1 MKHVFIRWFH
11 HQSFFLFCITYV
23 LILSSAVQTEA
34 NEHRSS
40 PGSKLG
46 KRPLR
51 GGSARAALRKDL
63 EPMTAAEMQQM
74 GRKQRATAT
83 VPATTRTPEPISTE
97 TIPTA
102 STSGRDAA
110 ALHGPNSMVSPLS
123 ASEHQRLVNPL
134 IFAAAV
140 ASRVWIDNEKV
151 LKTLFAGA
159 VAGCVSRT
167 CTSPLEVIATLQM
180 SGNAINDGSILS
192 QLDELYR
199 AEGVL
204 GFFKGNGANCLKV
217 APSRAIQFAVYEK
230 VKLAILKHSQARAR
244 PGADVSLSAYGRLC
258 AGGFA
263 GMVASSIVY
272 PLEVVKTMLTVSPG
286 LYDGILHAFASAYRD
301 GGLQG
306 FYKGWFPTL
315 VAMFPYVGIEFMIYE
330 TFKQAYTT
338 FQLRRGE
345 KTDLPPLVHLTLG
358 CVAGMASQTSAHPL
372 DVIRRR
378 LQMQGKGGR
387 PKEYHNMFD
396 GLYKLARDEGPAEL
410 YRGLRPACLEKMP
423 STAIT
428 FFAYEVLKGLLGLK
442 SV

>member
-1 MKHVFIRWFH
+1 VVVAVWEIVHREL
-11 HQSFFLFCITYV
+11 LFEKCLLSNAPLLSHPLRSV
-23 LILSSAVQTEA
+23 LGQSSAVPSMA
-34 NEHRSS
+34 NEQHFA
-40 PGSKLG
+40 PGSSSSLG
-46 KRPLR
+46 KWPLR
-51 GGSARAALRKDL
+51 GGSSRGALRK
-63 EPMTAAEMQQM
+63 EMSPVELQHA
-74 GRKQRATAT
+74 GVKSLA
-83 VPATTRTPEPISTE
+83 
-97 TIPTA
+97 PTA
-102 STSGRDAA
+102 PPPPIPSKAVRGRSSAA
-110 ALHGPNSMVSPLS
+110 RSSCTRLERGNPVVLASMI
-123 ASEHQRLVNPL
+123 AW
-134 IFAAAV
+134 
-140 ASRVWIDNEKV
+140 RVWTDNEKV

-180 SGNAINDGSILS
+180 SGNAINNGDILS
-192 QLDELYR
+192 QLGQLYR
-199 AEGVL
+199 EEGAL

-230 VKLAILKHSQARAR
+230 IKLSVLKQSQARAR
-244 PGADVSLSAYGRLC
+244 PGTDVSLSPYGRLC
-258 AGGFA
+258 AGGLA
-263 GMVASSIVY
+263 GMVASSFVY

-286 LYDGILHAFASAYRD
+286 SYHGIFDAFTSAYRD

-306 FYKGWFPTL
+306 FYTGWFPTL

-330 TFKQAYTT
+330 TFKKAY
-338 FQLRRGE
+338 LRIQVKRG
-345 KTDLPPLVHLTLG
+345 KSAALPPLIHLLLG

-378 LQMQGKGGR
+378 LQMQGKGGQ

-396 GLYKLARDEGPAEL
+396 GLYKLVRDEGPAQL

-428 FFAYEVLKGLLGLK
+428 FFAYEVLKDLLGLR